1 MNLISFL
8 GDVLH
13 LASIFI
19 LLVKMFAT
27 RSSKGISRKTQVLYA
42 VVFVTRYLDLG
53 HMLYKVFVLFK
64 LPSLVMTYLSLMKV
78 LYIGSSIF
86 IVYLMYVKPPFSKT
100 YNRELDKVRMEMLM
114 IPCFLLAMIW
124 NEKFTIEEVLY
135 TFSLWVE
142 AVAIV
147 PQLFMV
153 HQVARTS
160 GGFVENLTGH
170 YVFTLGGYRALY
182 LLNWIYRLLTEPGYW
197 HPIVWITGIIQTAIY
212 CDFFYYY
219 ITTVGRGQSLVLPV

>member
-124 NEKFTIEEVLY
+124 NEKFTIEEVR
-135 TFSLWVE
+135 
-142 AVAIV
+142 
-147 PQLFMV
+147 LFLLRMCRSALNP
-153 HQVARTS
+153 ARRSRCCTRS
-160 GGFVENLTGH
+160 RYGS
-170 YVFTLGGYRALY
+170 R
-182 LLNWIYRLLTEPGYW
+182 
-197 HPIVWITGIIQTAIY
+197 
-212 CDFFYYY
+212 
-219 ITTVGRGQSLVLPV
+219 QSQSSRNCSWSIR